1 MQLFVQL
8 IMSFCP
14 HNAAGE
20 LDLALDVYQQMLNEG
35 CTPNLVTF
43 NTLIDVYG
51 KTGAWE
57 EAIAVLDE
65 IEHLGLEPEARTY
78 NTVII
83 ACNQSSRA
91 AEALQVYERM
101 LRGNAKPTA
110 TTYTALISAY
120 GKSGQLDAALQIF
133 QDMVKRGCERNVIT
147 YSSLI
152 SACEKAGRWEL
163 ALDLFNKM
171 HEEGCQPNVVTYNS
185 LIAACAQGSQADKGQ
200 EIFDLMRGRGCRPD
214 SVTFGA
220 LIGAYD
226 RAGDWRKA
234 FITFESIRLSGCR
247 PDTVVYNTII
257 GSLWQTGITVA
268 QAKAMQI
275 FHLACRQGHF
285 RMTISSDHADHQ
297 ESSSPS
303 QKSPVISPKGSLSP
317 DSKSGNLE
325 FPNYMAAFSLA
336 SDGDANSR
344 EANNVQ
350 LGNCIEFGMH
360 AFTVG
365 SAVLCLHR
373 WLAELK
379 SRLPMNANNALVP
392 QKVALVLNKGK
403 PSREHTYPAIKEA
416 LLSILD
422 AWKAPLDL
430 VDITIGCKIQGDKQT
445 VDSWLLDSNRVNA
458 SIVHFLGASDMTD
471 RFPSNEWFQHEDV
484 LTEARCKEAYAAVLQ
499 FESLQE
505 PKIPASMIEQETT
518 SQTKL
523 KEDGHAE
530 WFSAMR
536 ELSEACCYPE
546 DVFYDAYDILDRA
559 MAKAKDSL
567 SSYTI
572 QALAAGCLSIAA
584 EQSGSIDGLGLAVI
598 SAAENAAG
606 LSSADVQGA
615 CTKIRMVLM
624 GKVSSI
630 SSLRVI
636 KLYLER
642 LGINF
647 AGSSLPS
654 DLVSGNT
661 FSLLPDAICSESL
674 KHLRPSVM
682 AASLIAAGRKS
693 EGITPFWPRALEQ
706 LTGLKLL
713 DGSELKQSMIEIMK
727 IQSKDVAYNSLTF
740 A

>member
-1 MQLFVQL
+1 
-8 IMSFCP
+8 
-14 HNAAGE
+14 
-20 LDLALDVYQQMLNEG
+20 MLNEG
-35 CTPNLVTF
+35 CSPNLVTF

-65 IEHLGLEPEARTY
+65 IEQLGLEPEARTY

-152 SACEKAGRWEL
+152 SACEKCGRWEL

-200 EIFDLMRGRGCRPD
+200 EIFDLMRSRGCRPD

-220 LIGAYD
+220 LITAYD

-234 FITFESIRLSGCR
+234 FMTFESIRLSGCR

-268 QAKAMQI
+268 QTKAMQI

-285 RMTISSDHADHQ
+285 RMTISSDNAEHQ
-297 ESSSPS
+297 DSSSPS

-317 DSKSGNLE
+317 ESNSVNSE
-325 FPNYMAAFSLA
+325 FPNYLAAFSGA
-336 SDGDANSR
+336 SDGDLNAK
-344 EANNVQ
+344 ETAGLQV
-350 LGNCIEFGMH
+350 GNCIEFGMH

-379 SRLPMNANNALVP
+379 SRLPIDANALTP
-392 QKVALVLNKGK
+392 QRVALVLNKGK
-403 PSREHTYPAIKEA
+403 PSREHTYPAIKQA

-422 AWKAPLDL
+422 AWRAPLDL
-430 VDITIGCKIQGDKQT
+430 VDITIGCKIQGDKQV

-458 SIVHFLGASDMTD
+458 SIVHFLGASDLREAE
-471 RFPSNEWFQHEDV
+471 RFQSNEWLQHEDV
-484 LTEARCKEAYAAVLQ
+484 LTEARCKEAFAAVLQ
-499 FESLQE
+499 FESLQD
-505 PKIPASMIEQETT
+505 PKMPASLFEQEATM
-518 SQTKL
+518 QTKL

-546 DVFYDAYDILDRA
+546 DVFYDAYNILDRA
-559 MAKAKDSL
+559 MARAKDSL
-567 SSYTI
+567 GSYSI
-572 QALAAGCLSIAA
+572 HALAAGCLTIAA
-584 EQSGSIDGLGLAVI
+584 EQSGSIDSLGLAVI

-615 CTKIRMVLM
+615 CTKIKMVLM

-647 AGSSLPS
+647 AGSSLSS
-654 DLVSGNT
+654 DSVSGNT

-674 KHLRPSVM
+674 RHLRPSVL
-682 AASLIAAGRKS
+682 AASLIIAGRKC

-706 LTGLKLL
+706 LTGLKFH
-713 DGSELKQSMIEIMK
+713 DESELKQSVVKIMK
-727 IQSKDVAYNSLTF
+727 LQAKDVAYSSLTF